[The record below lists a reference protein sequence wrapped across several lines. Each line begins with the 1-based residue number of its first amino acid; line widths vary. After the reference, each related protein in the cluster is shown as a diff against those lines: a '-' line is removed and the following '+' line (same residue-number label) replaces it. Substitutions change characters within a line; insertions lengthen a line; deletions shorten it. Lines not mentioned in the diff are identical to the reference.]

1 MEIGQFEIV
10 EGKSVTV
17 GGMELRVTSFTATDS
32 EYVVWGV

>member
-17 GGMELRVTSFTATDS
+17 GGMELQSHLVHR
-32 EYVVWGV
+32 Y